1 MNICES
7 IGLSNKDKKNPG
19 KVLEAMES
27 FSKGLI
33 DETLERHAFNLR
45 KQEEVEP
52 FDDLV
57 TGINILS
64 KNCSYWEQCY
74 LGILWDP
81 IVVEMRNDSLRKKLL
96 PEQKLTLDKEA
107 MSICRAL
114 EKLIRELGP

>member
-57 TGINILS
+57 TDINILS

-81 IVVEMRNDSLRKKLL
+81 IVVEMRNDSLHKKLL

>member
-52 FDDLV
+52 FGDLV
-57 TGINILS
+57 TDINILS

-74 LGILWDP
+74 LGILLDP
-81 IVVEMRNDSLRKKLL
+81 TVAEVRSDSLHKKLL
-96 PEQKLTLDKEA
+96 PQQKLTLDKEA

-114 EKLIRELGP
+114 KKLISELGP

>member
-57 TGINILS
+57 TDINILS

-81 IVVEMRNDSLRKKLL
+81 IVAEVRSDSLRKKLL
-96 PEQKLTLDKEA
+96 PQQKLTLDKEA

-114 EKLIRELGP
+114 KKLIRELGP